1 MGSSCTVLH
10 CEFTTYASRNNDQ
23 TPKTHPFTTPSSQ
36 PPPIMAD
43 FAFQRQDES
52 KVITSGTTQTVPLT
66 CHGHSR
72 PITHLSFSTALNT
85 QSTSPQ
91 FYMVSACK
99 DQLPMLRDGLTG
111 DWIGTFIGHKGAV
124 WSARLS
130 EDATLA
136 ATGSADFSAKVWD
149 TFTGETLVT
158 LDHPHIVRA
167 VAFPPGQRPGVL
179 ATGGQDKKLRVFD
192 ISRATTAPSNPDVPN
207 TETAGS
213 DCPSYEIG
221 AGDHQGSIKSIIWT
235 RDPNFLITACE
246 DKTLR
251 WYDLRTGR
259 AVASFQ
265 LAAAPTSCELNTG
278 LDNNPDGTVSVA
290 ASKNVYFFS
299 GSQPGQLLSHV
310 KTDREVA
317 SVALNGAARRF
328 VTGCA
333 TDTWVH
339 VWDYDAQQEVETG
352 KGHHGPVWTTGFSPD
367 GKLYATG
374 SEDGTIKLWKSAVG
388 GYGLWR

>member
-1 MGSSCTVLH
+1 
-10 CEFTTYASRNNDQ
+10 
-23 TPKTHPFTTPSSQ
+23 
-36 PPPIMAD
+36 MAD
-43 FAFQRQDES
+43 FAFKRQDES

-72 PITHLSFSTALNT
+72 PITHLGFSTALNT
-85 QSTSPQ
+85 ASTSPQ
-91 FYMVSACK
+91 YYMISACK
-99 DQLPMLRDGLTG
+99 DQNPMLRDGLTG

-192 ISRATTAPSNPDVPN
+192 ISSATNAPSNSDAAP
-207 TETAGS
+207 TANGSTGS

-221 AGDHQGSIKSIIWT
+221 VGDHQGSIKSIIWT
-235 RDPNFLITACE
+235 RDPNFLVTACE
-246 DKTLR
+246 DKNLR

-259 AVASFQ
+259 TVATFP
-265 LAAAPTSCELNTG
+265 LAAAPTSCELNAG
-278 LDNNPDGTVSVA
+278 LDNNPDGTIAVA
-290 ASKNVYFFS
+290 AGKNVYFFS
-299 GSQPGQLLSHV
+299 GSQPGQLLSHIA
-310 KTDREVA
+310 TDREVA

-374 SEDGTIKLWKSAVG
+374 SEDGTIKLWKSAAG